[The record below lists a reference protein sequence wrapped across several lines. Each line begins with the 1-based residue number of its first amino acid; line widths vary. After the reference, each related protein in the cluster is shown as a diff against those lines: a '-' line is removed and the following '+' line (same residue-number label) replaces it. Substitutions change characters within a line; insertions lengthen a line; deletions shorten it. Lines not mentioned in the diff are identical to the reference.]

1 MKSNKKGRKIT
12 IIRHSEIALDYKKLL
27 QSNLEKYVLH
37 DFNVK

>member
-1 MKSNKKGRKIT
+1 MKRNKKRRKIT